1 MNGQVVKLSSQTS
14 LFRYVNSNLDLEGLV
29 LRIAESKG
37 MFTVDD
43 LHVLEPEIA
52 KLHRDK
58 RVLGAVLA
66 SLKRKGKIR
75 GLGYVKSKREKC
87 HNRPVMAWR
96 FCTVNEAKT

>member
-1 MNGQVVKLSSQTS
+1 MIEQAS
-14 LFRYVNSNLDLEGLV
+14 LFKYVDSSPDLEGLV

-37 MFTVDD
+37 TFTVDD

-52 KLHRDK
+52 RLKRDK

-75 GLGYVKSKREKC
+75 GLGYVKSQRVVC
-87 HNRPVMAWR
+87 HGRPVLRWQ
-96 FCTVNEAKT
+96 KT

>member
-1 MNGQVVKLSSQTS
+1 MSGAVVKRMIEQTS
-14 LFRYVNSNLDLEGLV
+14 LCQYVDSDLSLEGLV
-29 LRIAESKG
+29 LRIAERLGTFSA
-37 MFTVDD
+37 DD

-52 KLHRDK
+52 SLHRDK

-75 GLGYVKSKREKC
+75 ELGYVRSRRVEC

-96 FCTVNEAKT
+96 LKK